1 MKYLLLLLSL
11 CVCAWGLEPTEVAV
25 VYNAQSELSKS
36 AALRY
41 CQVRGIPHDQLLPLF
56 GVARGNI
63 SREDFESS
71 IMQSLLVQG
80 YQKGLMWPAGPRN
93 GRKLMR
99 AMVLMPDIPLRVKET
114 VVNGKPAGTGQRRT
128 EAAVDSE
135 LMLLG
140 SKFPTA
146 GMGSNPF
153 YKKEFPAKNAKPS
166 VMMVCRIDGPDE
178 ACIYRMINDPVKVEK
193 KGLWGWVVTDNGGPY
208 KAGDDMITEVARLAN
223 LHGQPLFNETSRSTL
238 TDGFPLMQQVIAYF
252 GWYTRS
258 ANGPFHQK
266 APADFRFAEGAVAC
280 HLHSFSANNLYNG
293 VSWVSAL
300 LKRGACVTAGNVAE
314 PYLNACLNYGV
325 FYEQLLA
332 GKQVAEAALVASSTV
347 SWQCI
352 VLGDPLYR
360 PFPPKTRP
368 DRNNPYVIW
377 KDMRRRAGTSSPA
390 LQLAVEQKMG
400 SHNGALY
407 AEMYAW
413 YCTEEKRFDTA
424 REYFALAAKRHYKA
438 PDVIRAQL
446 LQASTTAAAGDRER
460 AWKLYEKMMLDYA
473 TSPYLKAI
481 KATAEPCRPKPAPTT
496 ADKKG
501 SAKGEPVGK

>member
-1 MKYLLLLLSL
+1 MLSL

-25 VYNAQSELSKS
+25 VYNGQSELSKA

-63 SREDFESS
+63 SRADFEGS

-80 YQKGLMWPAGPRN
+80 HSRGLMWPAGPRN

-99 AMVLMPDIPLRVKET
+99 AMVLMPDIPLKVTET
-114 VVNGKPAGTGQRRT
+114 MVNGRPAGTGQRRT

-140 SKFPTA
+140 AQFPTA
-146 GMGSNPF
+146 GMGVNPF
-153 YKKEFPAKNAKPS
+153 YKKEFPAQNARPS

-178 ACIYRMINDPVKVEK
+178 ECIYRMINEPPQVEK
-193 KGLWGWVVTDNGGPY
+193 EGLWGWVVTDNGGPY
-208 KAGDDMITEVARLAN
+208 KAGDAMITEVARLAN
-223 LHGQPLFNETSRSTL
+223 LRGQPLFNETSRATL
-238 TDGFPLMQQVIAYF
+238 PDAFPLMEQVIAYF

-258 ANGPFHQK
+258 ANGPFHK
-266 APADFRFAEGAVAC
+266 EAPSDFKLAKGAVAC
-280 HLHSFSANNLYNG
+280 HLHSFSATDIYNG

-314 PYLNACLNYGV
+314 PYLGACLNYGV
-325 FYEQLLA
+325 FYEQLLS
-332 GKQVAEAALVASSTV
+332 GKQVAEAALVASPSV

-360 PFPPKTRP
+360 PFPTKARP

-377 KDMRRRAGTSSPA
+377 QGLRRRAGNSFLA
-390 LQLAVEQKMG
+390 LQLAVEKVIG

-407 AEMYAW
+407 AEMFAW
-413 YCTEEKRFDTA
+413 YSAEERKFDIA
-424 REYFALAAKRHYKA
+424 SEYFAVSAKRHYKKN
-438 PDVIRAQL
+438 DRL
-446 LQASTTAAAGDRER
+446 RSSLMQASTIAAAGNRER
-460 AWKLYEKMMLDYA
+460 AWQMFERLMQNYA
-473 TSPYLKAI
+473 TSPYLNAI
-481 KATAEPCRPKPAPTT
+481 KATAEPCRPKPTAPTT
-496 ADKKG
+496 DKKG
-501 SAKGEPVGK
+501 SANGSPPINK

>member
-25 VYNAQSELSKS
+25 VYNAQSELSK
-36 AALRY
+36 AAAMRY
-41 CQVRGIPHDQLLPLF
+41 CQVRRIPRDQLLPLH

-63 SREDFESS
+63 SREDFDTS
-71 IMQSLLVQG
+71 IVKSLLVEG
-80 YQKGLMWPAGPRN
+80 HKRGLMWPAGPRN

-99 AMVLMPDIPLRVKET
+99 AMVLMPDIPLKVKET
-114 VVNGKPAGTGQRRT
+114 MINGKPAGTGLRRT
-128 EAAVDSE
+128 EAAVDAE

-140 SKFPTA
+140 AEFPTT
-146 GMGSNPF
+146 GMGNNPF
-153 YKKEFPAKNAKPS
+153 YKKEFPKKDTKPS

-208 KAGDDMITEVARLAN
+208 KAGDALITEVARLAN
-223 LHGQPLFNETSRSTL
+223 LHCQPLFNETSRSTL
-238 TDGFPLMQQVIAYF
+238 PDGFPLMQQVIAYF

-258 ANGPFHQK
+258 ANGPFHPN
-266 APADFRFAEGAVAC
+266 APADFKLAKGAVAC
-280 HLHSFSANNLYNG
+280 HLHSFSATDIYNG

-332 GKQVAEAALVASSTV
+332 GNQVAEAALVASPTV

-360 PFPPKTRP
+360 PFPNKPKL
-368 DRNNPYVIW
+368 DREDPYVIW
-377 KDMRRRAGTSSPA
+377 RNVRRRAGDSFRA
-390 LQLAVEQKMG
+390 LQLAVEQKMS

-407 AEMYAW
+407 AEMFAW
-413 YCTEEKRFDTA
+413 YCTEEKQYETA
-424 REYFALAAKRHYKA
+424 REYFALAAKRHYKKT
-438 PDVIRAQL
+438 DKIRAQL
-446 LQASTTAAAGDRER
+446 LHASTTAAAGNRER

-481 KATAEPCRPKPAPTT
+481 KATAEPCRPKPASTT

-501 SAKGEPVGK
+501 SAKGEPVAK